1 MKIRRKPAA
10 QKVGRPV
17 GQMRPFTSENI
28 QMLENLLKA
37 DGSSASIRDLAL
49 LRVGLDTMLRSID
62 LTSLVV
68 GDVLRSGEVVIDF
81 TTKQRKTKKPVH
93 CELVPRT
100 REALAAW
107 LQHAELS
114 DPMARVFEI
123 STRQHQRI
131 IKQWCALLRL
141 DGTVYSTHSVRR
153 TKPSVIYAKTQ
164 NVAAISKM
172 LGHTNTVATMAYLGV
187 TDEDARKLARE
198 FDV

>member
-1 MKIRRKPAA
+1 MKIRRKPAT

-62 LTSLVV
+62 LTSLLV
-68 GDVLRSGEVVIDF
+68 GDVVRNGEVVTDF
-81 TTKQRKTKKPVH
+81 STKQKKTKKPVH
-93 CELVPRT
+93 CDLVPRT

-107 LQHAELS
+107 LDHEGLS
-114 DPMARVFEI
+114 NPMARVFAI

-141 DGTVYSTHSVRR
+141 DGAIYSTHSVRR

-172 LGHTNTVATMAYLGV
+172 LGHANTTATMAYLGV

>member
-1 MKIRRKPAA
+1 MKMRRKPVA
-10 QKVGRPV
+10 QKIGRPV

-37 DGSSASIRDLAL
+37 DGSSTSIRDLAL
-49 LRVGLDTMLRSID
+49 LRVGLDTMLRSVDITG
-62 LTSLVV
+62 LLV
-68 GDVLRSGEVVIDF
+68 GDVFRNGSVVVDF
-81 TTKQRKTKKPVH
+81 STKQQKTKKPVH

-100 REALAAW
+100 RDALAAW
-107 LQHAELS
+107 LDHDGLT
-114 DPMARVFEI
+114 DPMARVFAI

-141 DGTVYSTHSVRR
+141 DGAVYSTHSIRR

-172 LGHTNTVATMAYLGV
+172 LGHANTTATMAYLGV